1 MRAAVLASP
10 ASATP
15 SDHAPAR
22 GLLARAPLPE
32 GGGLR
37 HLLNLSRGAVW
48 AAGSAPPDAALAG
61 RVHLRGAS
69 GATRLAGELRAGA
82 GAGAGAAGAGAGAAG
97 AGAGA
102 GAGEASSRLELLDE
116 WLDAEAWL
124 DPDGAVT
131 LEVEAPQGLVS
142 RVLREPPPRPRL
154 RLTPTEARPATPCD
168 QPCNPM

>member
-15 SDHAPAR
+15 SDLAPAR

-61 RVHLRGAS
+61 RVLLRGAS

-82 GAGAGAAGAGAGAAG
+82 GAAGAGAGAAG

-102 GAGEASSRLELLDE
+102 GEVASRLELLDE

-124 DPDGAVT
+124 EPDGAVT

>member
-37 HLLNLSRGAVW
+37 HLLNLARGAVW

-61 RVHLRGAS
+61 RVHLRGVS

-82 GAGAGAAGAGAGAAG
+82 GA

-102 GAGEASSRLELLDE
+102 GAGEVASRLELLDE

-142 RVLREPPPRPRL
+142 RVLREPPPRPRF

>member
-82 GAGAGAAGAGAGAAG
+82 GA

-102 GAGEASSRLELLDE
+102 GAGEVASRLELLDE

-142 RVLREPPPRPRL
+142 RVLREPPPRPRF

>member
-15 SDHAPAR
+15 SDLAPAR

-61 RVHLRGAS
+61 RVHLR
-69 GATRLAGELRAGA
+69 
-82 GAGAGAAGAGAGAAG
+82 
-97 AGAGA
+97 
-102 GAGEASSRLELLDE
+102 LE
-116 WLDAEAWL
+116 
-124 DPDGAVT
+124 
-131 LEVEAPQGLVS
+131 EV
-142 RVLREPPPRPRL
+142 RPR
-154 RLTPTEARPATPCD
+154 A
-168 QPCNPM
+168 

>member
-15 SDHAPAR
+15 SDLAPAR

-82 GAGAGAAGAGAGAAG
+82 GAGAGA
-97 AGAGA
+97 
-102 GAGEASSRLELLDE
+102 GEVASRLELLDE

-124 DPDGAVT
+124 EPDGAVT

-168 QPCNPM
+168 QPCTPM